1 MKLRQKT
8 LFIIG
13 LTLFLLTGALYA
25 ICAAILLTNLKRA
38 ETQDIQQAVRGVL
51 SVVAQTEE
59 EFGNRFADWSSW
71 DYSYAFVQNRN
82 QEFIQTNLNPESL
95 INIGV
100 NVLVYVHTS
109 GRIIFASGVDSN
121 TNKLIPVPKELLA
134 KVQSGDRLLLRHHP
148 AASHSPVQNISGL
161 LLLPEGAM
169 LITARPILNSKGEG
183 PVRGTLIFGRYL
195 NDAKIQALSRLTRLD
210 LTISPLNAPN
220 HNPNLPPNWRSLV
233 TKLRSSRS
241 AHSTEAAAQLS
252 TDRIVVQPLSRT
264 AIAGYAL
271 LQDIYGKPALL
282 LRVETQREIY
292 QQGLLSLVYLG
303 GSLGAMGLAVMGVNI
318 LLMERFVLSRLSKLI
333 TSVEQIGRS
342 GDLKQ
347 RVELEDKDEL
357 FNLASAIN
365 QMLVALD
372 HTQDAQQTSQQRLH
386 RQTQTLLELA
396 KSDIINGVNFQL
408 AVQQI
413 TELSA
418 HTLNTEWVSVW
429 LYEDPGK
436 RLTCADRFS
445 RSTNQHSNNEEI
457 LFSEYPVYFQALE
470 LERVIVVH
478 DVMHDPRM
486 VELCHPY
493 MSSLGI
499 GATLEAPIRVG
510 GEMIG
515 IICYEHQGGCRE
527 WMADEQTFAASI
539 ADLVGSALEA
549 QERQRAE
556 AKLQQTTAYLEAIID
571 NLADGLL
578 VVDPGDR
585 VNYINPALARLFK
598 LRMGQALGKPCDQVF
613 GAAMVDLVRRT
624 HASPRAVFT
633 AEIPLPG
640 DRIGQAVA
648 TAISDAPVDRATS
661 QRTVTEDGSIPP
673 EPFSGSLT
681 GQSPV
686 SRHLR
691 PTDKPAIALGCVIL
705 IRDITSEKELDQM
718 KTDFV
723 SNVSHELR
731 TPLTSILG
739 FAKMIEKRLTETLIP
754 QITSDT
760 PKVQRAV
767 QQVQG
772 NLGIIV
778 AESQRLT
785 SLINDL
791 LDIAKMEA
799 GATEWRMEAIAITDV
814 LEQAIAAT
822 STLLEQ
828 KKLEL
833 VREFEP
839 QLPAIVGDQHRLV
852 QVVVNLLS
860 NAIKFTDQGHI
871 CCRARLGDGEIV
883 VSVIDSGSGI
893 AKADQDKVFE
903 KFKQVGDTLTEKPH
917 GTGLGLPI
925 CRQIIEAHNGRIW
938 VESEL
943 GKGSTFSFTVNLLAN
958 QTHG

>member
-25 ICAAILLTNLKRA
+25 VCSAILLTNLKRA
-38 ETQDIQQAVRGVL
+38 EVQDIQQAVRGVL

-109 GRIIFASGVDSN
+109 GRIVFASGVDPVTSQ
-121 TNKLIPVPKELLA
+121 LIPAPPELIA
-134 KVQSGDRLLLRHHP
+134 KLKAGDHLLLRHHP
-148 AASHSPVQNISGL
+148 AAIHSPVQNVSGL

-210 LTISPLNAPN
+210 LTVSPLNSVN
-220 HNPNLPPNWRSLV
+220 HTSHLPTNWRSLV
-233 TKLRSSRS
+233 TTLQSSRS
-241 AHSTEAAAQLS
+241 TQSTEAAAQLS
-252 TDRIVVQPLSRT
+252 TDRIVVQPLSAR

-271 LQDIYGKPALL
+271 LQDLYGQPAMLL
-282 LRVETQREIY
+282 QVKTNREIY

-357 FNLASAIN
+357 FSLASAIN
-365 QMLVALD
+365 QMLTALD
-372 HTQDAQQTSQQRLH
+372 QTQDAQQTSQQRLH

-396 KSDIINGVNFQL
+396 KSDIINGANFRL

-418 HTLNTEWVSVW
+418 YTLNTEWVSVW
-429 LYEDPGK
+429 LYDDPGK
-436 RLTCADRFS
+436 RLKCADRFS
-445 RSTNQHSNNEEI
+445 RSTTTHSNNEEM
-457 LFSEYPVYFQALE
+457 LFSDYPVYFQALE

-478 DVMHDPRM
+478 DVMRDPRM

-493 MSSLGI
+493 MSNLGI

-549 QERQRAE
+549 QERLRAE
-556 AKLQQTTAYLEAIID
+556 SKLQQTTAYLEAIID

-585 VNYINPALARLFK
+585 VNYINPALARLFN
-598 LRMGQALGKPCDQVF
+598 LRMGQTLGKPCADVF
-613 GAAMVDLVRRT
+613 GSVMADLVSHT

-633 AEIPLPG
+633 AEIPLPSQ
-640 DRIGQAVA
+640 RIGQAVA
-648 TAISDAPVDRATS
+648 TGISDATVDRTTM
-661 QRTVTEDGSIPP
+661 QRTVTEDGMIPP
-673 EPFSGSLT
+673 EPFSGGLT
-681 GQSPV
+681 GQSPL
-686 SRHLR
+686 SRQLYQRHS
-691 PTDKPAIALGCVIL
+691 DKPTISLGCVIL

-739 FAKMIEKRLTETLIP
+739 FAKMIEKRLTETIMP
-754 QITSDT
+754 QITIDT

-767 QQVQG
+767 HQVQG
-772 NLGIIV
+772 NLSIIV
-778 AESQRLT
+778 AESERLT

-828 KKLEL
+828 KKLTL
-833 VREFEP
+833 IRDFEP
-839 QLPAIVGDQHRLV
+839 NLPAIVGDQHRLV

-860 NAIKFTDQGHI
+860 NASKFTDQGHI
-871 CCRARLGDGEIV
+871 CCRASLGDGEIM

-943 GKGSTFSFTVNLLAN
+943 GKGSTFSFTVNVISSPA
-958 QTHG
+958 